1 MEFSTF
7 IIVKN
12 TDRTV
17 KIGSATV
24 LSLLIG
30 ALILGVTG
38 FVKTASVLFLLAVI
52 AGIIMFVLKKGNIQ
66 PYIVSKSKLIITPE
80 SIEIAGVGYAIE
92 QVKNLK
98 FVIHSYA
105 GLRYSEGKSR
115 FYQTSDGTQNL
126 VSFTVDG
133 KEVGCRYYINS
144 EKHTFILCQVLQQFY
159 YKKVSFV
166 EADRDGNQTYL
177 LKKLD
182 EKELAAFKTKYGY

>member
-12 TDRTV
+12 TDKTV
-17 KIGSATV
+17 KLGSATV
-24 LSLLIG
+24 LGLVIG

-38 FVKTASVLFLLAVI
+38 FVKAASVLFILAVV
-52 AGIIMFVLKKGNIQ
+52 AGIIMFAIKKGNIQ
-66 PYIVSKSKLIITPE
+66 PYIVSKTKLIITPA
-80 SIEIAGVGYAIE
+80 SIQIGEVGYEIE
-92 QVKNLK
+92 KIKDLR

-115 FYQTSDGTQNL
+115 FYQTSDGTLNY

-133 KEVGCRYYINS
+133 KELGCRYYLIS

-159 YKKVSFV
+159 YQKVPFV

-177 LKKLD
+177 LKRLN
-182 EKELAAFKTKYGY
+182 EEELAAFKTKYGY

>member
-12 TDRTV
+12 TDKTV
-17 KIGSATV
+17 KLGSATV
-24 LSLLIG
+24 LGLVIG

-38 FVKTASVLFLLAVI
+38 FVKAASVLFILAVV
-52 AGIIMFVLKKGNIQ
+52 AGIIMFAIKKGNIQ
-66 PYIVSKSKLIITPE
+66 PYILSKTKLIITPATIKIGE
-80 SIEIAGVGYAIE
+80 VEYEIEK
-92 QVKNLK
+92 VKDLK

-115 FYQTSDGTQNL
+115 FYQTSDGTLNY
-126 VSFTVDG
+126 VSFTIDG
-133 KEVGCRYYINS
+133 RDVGCRYYLNS

-159 YKKVSFV
+159 YQKVPFV

-177 LKKLD
+177 LKRLN
-182 EKELAAFKTKYGY
+182 EEELAAFKTKYGY